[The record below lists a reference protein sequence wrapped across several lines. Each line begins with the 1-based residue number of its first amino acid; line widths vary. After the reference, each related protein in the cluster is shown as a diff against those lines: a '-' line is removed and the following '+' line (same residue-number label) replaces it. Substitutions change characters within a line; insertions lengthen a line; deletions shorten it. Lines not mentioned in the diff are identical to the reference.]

1 MASQGRC
8 PPPRG
13 HRAGTDG
20 CRAPKSPGK
29 AGTSPDVGLPPR
41 GNRVQQA
48 AIRNA
53 SLFPPSSV
61 FSRLYFWK
69 EAREGVMIFKKHPLP
84 KKGYSLHIQRFAPQ
98 TGRLGCQAASHPGS
112 AEQGFLPR
120 FPSSLLPGAVTQIST
135 LLSARFL
142 EHRAHLELLKPKYP
156 PPRLPHPQSQ
166 ILPELKQA
174 QSQEGVP
181 GRADSL
187 LHFSLISGELE

>member
-1 MASQGRC
+1 MQSPKIPGEGGHQSRRGSASMRQ
-8 PPPRG
+8 PRA
-13 HRAGTDG
+13 AGCD
-20 CRAPKSPGK
+20 PKTP
-29 AGTSPDVGLPPR
+29 LFF
-41 GNRVQQA
+41 
-48 AIRNA
+48 
-53 SLFPPSSV
+53 FPPSSV

-156 PPRLPHPQSQ
+156 PPPLLCLPHPQSQ